1 MSRYIYNIIKEGEH
15 QRLDFKFE
23 ISDARK
29 IARTMVAFANTGG
42 GKLLIGVKDNGKIA
56 GVRSEEEIHML
67 EAAGAMFCKPS
78 INPKIK
84 NWIIESKTV
93 IEADVSEGK
102 GKPYYALEENGRWM
116 AWFRQADE
124 NHLANPIML
133 EVWKNQNEPK
143 GILLHFT
150 KKEKF
155 LLSYL
160 NTFKKITQKEF
171 CKISGIGKRKATS
184 IISKLIT
191 FELLDFEYDDGE
203 FYYFS
208 KE

>member
-29 IARTMVAFANTGG
+29 IARTMVAFANTNG

-56 GVRSEEEIHML
+56 GVRSEEEVHML
-67 EAAGAMFCKPS
+67 EAAGGMYCKPN

-84 NWIIESKTV
+84 NWIIEGKTV
-93 IEADVSEGK
+93 IEADVQEGK
-102 GKPYYALEENGRWM
+102 KKPYYALEENGRWM

-133 EVWKNQNEPK
+133 EVWKNQNESN

-150 KKEKF
+150 QKEEF

-160 NTFKKITQKEF
+160 NSFKKISQEDF
-171 CKISGIGKRKATS
+171 CKISGIGKRKSTS
-184 IISKLIT
+184 IISKLII
-191 FELLDFEYDDGE
+191 FELIDFEYIDGE